1 MVERALRGPFAFM
14 INTNMRA
21 YEILNEYEFPEIKA
35 RKPRAR
41 IPDRGQAPLS
51 SSPHRDSDPNVKV
64 LGRGSFSTAYV
75 HKDAPQDVTKGS
87 RPQSTPDGYEIFFRS
102 LAADKNVQTN
112 PYFPHFRNI
121 NTFSTK
127 DSGEPETSY
136 MVKIERLWS
145 LYDLEEGEE
154 DMLLNKMFTRRAHD
168 YFGKAMTI
176 DSMIDNIISD
186 MKKINDEWIKD
197 PHLLEA
203 LLFIRTL
210 AAKYNYH
217 IDLLT
222 SNNIMFRR
230 TSVGPQVVINDPL
243 GWSDAPG
250 N

>member
-1 MVERALRGPFAFM
+1 M
-14 INTNMRA
+14 INTSMRA

-35 RKPRAR
+35 RKPRTR
-41 IPDRGQAPLS
+41 IPDRAKAPLQ
-51 SSPHRDSDPNVKV
+51 SSPSSRSDPNIER

-87 RPQSTPDGYEIFFRS
+87 RAQNEPDGYEIFFRG
-102 LAADKNVQTN
+102 LAADKNVQAN
-112 PYFPHFRNI
+112 PYFPRFRNI
-121 NTFSTK
+121 NTFSSK
-127 DSGEPETSY
+127 DSTEAGAYGGPVTSY
-136 MVKIERLWS
+136 MVKIERLWPLFHLS
-145 LYDLEEGEE
+145 RSEEK
-154 DMLLNKMFTRRAHD
+154 MLLGKMFTRRAHD

-176 DSMIDNIISD
+176 DSMIDNVITD
-186 MKKINDEWIKD
+186 MKKINDEWVKD

-210 AAKYNYH
+210 AAKYSYH
-217 IDLLT
+217 VDLLT
-222 SNNIMFRR
+222 SNNIMIRR